1 MLGTVM
7 LFSRVSELAATRTLS
22 HDFVS
27 YVLPAS
33 SFSSGLGA
41 PYSDYWDLKPPLLL
55 AHLVPWIELFGTTLR
70 GFYVLYVFWLV
81 LALFCAWRILR
92 MLAPGWLAVAAFASA
107 TVVMPATGSL
117 DMFFPSELPGLAL
130 VLVGLVLAI
139 EFPGRAW
146 ALFAAAFAMTAAG
159 QFKDVYMFAPLVLVA
174 VVWSATSRA
183 KAALLAAAGAL
194 AVAVLTIAYLL
205 STGSLGAYR
214 EVLAWKRK
222 EYPVPSLGG
231 VLESTVQ
238 LIWDNGSGLVLGLGG
253 SLILAVLWVGLRQAE
268 RVVARPEGGT
278 TGRES
283 RADVAD
289 DDGTCGGGTRLPQA
303 PSEERS
309 PPVATLVLLLWL
321 FLAAGFALQAKPTY
335 AHYVI
340 SLQLPTIL
348 AVVAVFAL
356 VTQASR
362 PDGRRATLAVSLL
375 ALACLIP
382 KPSLVEGYLDQT
394 RSASPRRTI
403 DVLEGLERPQDLAP
417 FRRPGQL
424 TPPGRCLQVAYG
436 WEAGAFHVYGKRPSC
451 SRYFLSNL
459 VNTPRQRNELG
470 SQVIAGGPAVV
481 VYRPQDADL
490 VVPTYEHE
498 TFPWAKVL
506 TDCYTERYPGTFV
519 ARQAGRAAVSACI
532 GKANAEAWAP

>member
-1 MLGTVM
+1 MLGAVM
-7 LFSRVSELAATRTLS
+7 VFSRVSELAATRVLM

-55 AHLVPWIELFGTTLR
+55 AHLVPWIALFGTTLR

-92 MLAPGWLAVAAFASA
+92 MLAPSWLAVAAFACA
-107 TVVMPATGSL
+107 TVLMPATGSL

-130 VLVGLVLAI
+130 VLLGLVLAI

-159 QFKDVYMFAPLVLVA
+159 QFKDVYMFAPLVLVP
-174 VVWSATSRA
+174 VVWSATRRA
-183 KAALLAAAGAL
+183 KAALLAAAGAV
-194 AVAVLTIAYLL
+194 AAAVLTIAYLL

-214 EVLAWKRK
+214 EVLAWKRRD
-222 EYPVPSLGG
+222 YSRPNLGG
-231 VLESTVQ
+231 ALESTVQ

-253 SLILAVLWVGLRQAE
+253 ALVLAVLWVGLRHAE
-268 RVVARPEGGT
+268 RVVARPEGES
-278 TGRES
+278 TGREDRS
-283 RADVAD
+283 DVAD
-289 DDGTCGGGTRLPQA
+289 DDGTCRGGTRVTQT
-303 PSEERS
+303 PSGERR
-309 PPVATLVLLLWL
+309 PFVATLVLLLWL
-321 FLAAGFALQAKPTY
+321 SLAAGFALQAKL
-335 AHYVI
+335 AISHYLI

-356 VTQASR
+356 ATQATR
-362 PDGRRATLAVSLL
+362 PHGRRATVAISLL

-382 KPSLVEGYLDQT
+382 KPFLVEDYLDQA
-394 RSASPRRTI
+394 RSASPGRII
-403 DVLEGLERPQDLAP
+403 DVLQGLERPQDLAP

-424 TPPGRCLQVAYG
+424 TPRGRCLQVAYG
-436 WEAGAFHVYGKRPSC
+436 WDAGAFHVYGKRPSC

-459 VNTPRQRNELG
+459 VTTPWQRDELI
-470 SQVIAGGPAVV
+470 SQVIAAGPAVV

-490 VVPTYEHE
+490 DVPTFEHE
-498 TFPWAKVL
+498 SFPWAKVL

-532 GKANAEAWAP
+532 GKANAKAWAP

>member
-7 LFSRVSELAATRTLS
+7 LFSRVSELAATRTLLN
-22 HDFVS
+22 DFVS

-41 PYSDYWDLKPPLLL
+41 PYSDYWDVKPPLLL
-55 AHLVPWIELFGTTLR
+55 AHLVPWIALFGTTLR

-92 MLAPGWLAVAAFASA
+92 LLAPGWVAVAAFASA

-130 VLVGLVLAI
+130 VLLGLVLAI

-146 ALFAAAFAMTAAG
+146 ALFAAAFVMTAAG
-159 QFKDVYMFAPLVLVA
+159 QFKDVYMFAPLVLLA

-183 KAALLAAAGAL
+183 KAALLAVAGAL

-222 EYPVPSLGG
+222 DYPVPNL
-231 VLESTVQ
+231 VDFLESIVQ
-238 LIWDNGSGLVLGLGG
+238 LISANGSGLVLGLGG
-253 SLILAVLWVGLRQAE
+253 SLVLAVLWVGQR
-268 RVVARPEGGT
+268 
-278 TGRES
+278 
-283 RADVAD
+283 
-289 DDGTCGGGTRLPQA
+289 RLTHA
-303 PSEERS
+303 SSEERS
-309 PPVATLVLLLWL
+309 PSVATLVLLLWL
-321 FLAAGFALQAKPTY
+321 LLAAGFAWQAKPVY

-362 PDGRRATLAVSLL
+362 PDGRPATLAVSLL

-382 KPSLVEGYLDQT
+382 RPSLVGGYLDQA
-394 RSASPRRTI
+394 RSASLGRMI
-403 DVLEGLERPQDLAP
+403 DVLQGLERPQDLAP

-436 WEAGAFHVYGKRPSC
+436 WYAGAYHLYGKRPSC

-459 VNTPRQRNELG
+459 VSTPKQQDELR
-470 SQVIAGGPAVV
+470 SQVVAGGPAVV

-490 VVPTYEHE
+490 DVQIYEKT
-498 TFPWAKVL
+498 TFPWARVL

-519 ARQAGRAAVSACI
+519 ARQAARAAVSACI
-532 GKANAEAWAP
+532 DKAITAAAAP

>member
-92 MLAPGWLAVAAFASA
+92 RLAPGWLAVAAFASA

-303 PSEERS
+303 PRRS
-309 PPVATLVLLLWL
+309 VAPRWRRSSCCCGCSWRLDSHCRRNR
-321 FLAAGFALQAKPTY
+321 PTR
-335 AHYVI
+335 I
-340 SLQLPTIL
+340 T
-348 AVVAVFAL
+348 
-356 VTQASR
+356 
-362 PDGRRATLAVSLL
+362 
-375 ALACLIP
+375 
-382 KPSLVEGYLDQT
+382 
-394 RSASPRRTI
+394 
-403 DVLEGLERPQDLAP
+403 
-417 FRRPGQL
+417 
-424 TPPGRCLQVAYG
+424 
-436 WEAGAFHVYGKRPSC
+436 
-451 SRYFLSNL
+451 
-459 VNTPRQRNELG
+459 
-470 SQVIAGGPAVV
+470 
-481 VYRPQDADL
+481 
-490 VVPTYEHE
+490 
-498 TFPWAKVL
+498 
-506 TDCYTERYPGTFV
+506 
-519 ARQAGRAAVSACI
+519 
-532 GKANAEAWAP
+532 